1 MTAADCFVEM
11 GFCLQLYRYDAPT
24 ATRMA
29 KTSPRRTAHLMDDD
43 DDDALA
49 EKIAALRALHAS
61 DKKGNE
67 LAAQLMSDMPAPPP
81 KEVLKAVKPRPPRKE
96 ADMPRLESLPR
107 REPPAKDA
115 GTPRGN
121 ETLSRRDAL
130 AKALEATWLESA
142 DEKEARLLKAAQGT
156 LAAPKAAHD
165 DESKPSVQR
174 ARRRESSASRCA
186 ARPADDEATERE
198 KEVARLAAG
207 AAKLRLQ
214 LAATEKA
221 KLEQERLKEVD
232 QMYARLKEKEVER
245 KRHFDEERMQH
256 EAERSAADEARRQAH
271 AARRAAQAAT
281 ARRREAAAA
290 RAEQAKDVDAAEKE
304 RAAAEE
310 KKRHAAEQ
318 AEAARLAA
326 EARLKEAAKE
336 RAAQRRAE
344 LAAQKE
350 EEEARR
356 SQRADSAV
364 ARVGRRQADERE
376 QARRQDAVFAQAAL
390 RADDID
396 RQKARGDALFAQAAK
411 RAAARYDF
419 ATIELVRAPTREDR
433 DHDFA
438 QFMRRERMK
447 KEGRK
452 RPEYLQEQ
460 PWPQQQ
466 QQQPAWADDHALHE
480 LMSSALQPVTQQP
493 RLVSSAPLV
502 TKAPAADGSAPAPLA
517 ARLAARRAD
526 APKGAAGGW
535 SDWS

>member
-1 MTAADCFVEM
+1 MGKVVQPPMAA
-11 GFCLQLYRYDAPT
+11 
-24 ATRMA
+24 
-29 KTSPRRTAHLMDDD
+29 SPRCPAKMTMDDD
-43 DDDALA
+43 DDDELA

-67 LAAQLMSDMPAPPP
+67 LAAQLMSDLPAPPP

-107 REPPAKDA
+107 REPLAKDA

-174 ARRRESSASRCA
+174 ARRRESSASRSA

-232 QMYARLKEKEVER
+232 QMYARLKEKE
-245 KRHFDEERMQH
+245 
-256 EAERSAADEARRQAH
+256 
-271 AARRAAQAAT
+271 
-281 ARRREAAAA
+281 
-290 RAEQAKDVDAAEKE
+290 
-304 RAAAEE
+304 
-310 KKRHAAEQ
+310 
-318 AEAARLAA
+318 
-326 EARLKEAAKE
+326 
-336 RAAQRRAE
+336 
-344 LAAQKE
+344 
-350 EEEARR
+350 
-356 SQRADSAV
+356 
-364 ARVGRRQADERE
+364 
-376 QARRQDAVFAQAAL
+376 
-390 RADDID
+390 
-396 RQKARGDALFAQAAK
+396 AAK

-433 DHDFA
+433 DHEFA

-447 KEGRK
+447 KEDRK
-452 RPEYLQEQ
+452 RPDQ
-460 PWPQQQ
+460 
-466 QQQPAWADDHALHE
+466 
-480 LMSSALQPVTQQP
+480 
-493 RLVSSAPLV
+493 
-502 TKAPAADGSAPAPLA
+502 
-517 ARLAARRAD
+517 
-526 APKGAAGGW
+526 
-535 SDWS
+535 